1 MRDVKFICCQPDDNY
16 YTWQV
21 HMWLES
27 LRNLNLSHKAI
38 VLIFVPNFRE
48 QNKNWQKIINL
59 YPEAEF
65 YFQKDEDNINNLIS
79 LYIPIIRPYTL
90 YKYFEKNSQLK
101 NNAIFY
107 CDSDILFTDKFN
119 DTSVL
124 NTLNQNSNNKEVEK
138 TLDYINNKMKYMSYS
153 DSIKFLRGDKK

>member
-1 MRDVKFICCQPDDNY
+1 MKRELIFLTSCPDDTY

-59 YPEAEF
+59 YPETE
-65 YFQKDEDNINNLIS
+65 
-79 LYIPIIRPYTL
+79 
-90 YKYFEKNSQLK
+90 
-101 NNAIFY
+101 
-107 CDSDILFTDKFN
+107 
-119 DTSVL
+119 
-124 NTLNQNSNNKEVEK
+124 
-138 TLDYINNKMKYMSYS
+138 
-153 DSIKFLRGDKK
+153 

>member
-1 MRDVKFICCQPDDNY
+1 MRDAKFICCQPDDNY
-16 YTWQV
+16 YIWQV

-65 YFQKDEDNINNLIS
+65 YFQKDENNINNLIS

-90 YKYFEKNSQLK
+90 YKYFEKNPQLK
-101 NNAIFY
+101 NDAIF
-107 CDSDILFTDKFN
+107 
-119 DTSVL
+119 
-124 NTLNQNSNNKEVEK
+124 
-138 TLDYINNKMKYMSYS
+138 
-153 DSIKFLRGDKK
+153 

>member
-1 MRDVKFICCQPDDNY
+1 MRDVKFICCQPDDTY

-59 YPEAEF
+59 YPETEF

-90 YKYFEKNSQLK
+90 YKYFEKNPQLK
-101 NNAIFY
+101 ETSKTARFARPEYKKMIDIFY
-107 CDSDILFTDKFN
+107 KHGFVSLGR
-119 DTSVL
+119 
-124 NTLNQNSNNKEVEK
+124 EK
-138 TLDYINNKMKYMSYS
+138 NYDWMHFQYEN
-153 DSIKFLRGDKK
+153 F